1 MRSRWIILWIIV
13 GAPLMSLTAYLVGFV
28 LISFGTLSEY
38 SDPLIESL
46 AFGLATQGVLLLW
59 GIWVIRRKSL
69 SRSAIIGRIP
79 QNYPWLV
86 ALGIIIAMLL
96 YSVGA
101 SWVFS
106 YPLTLFAPDALIDL
120 LNTRMFLDATETASP
135 ILTNSWTFLLIVIL
149 APISEELV
157 FRGLLLSRWS
167 TKWGHTK
174 AILLS
179 STIFGSLHFPDIIG
193 AFMFGLVMCTL
204 YIKTRTLVI
213 PVIVHVGNN
222 LTACML
228 SLLLPASTVDV
239 NSLQNVQ
246 DDLYLGLCFVL
257 FTSPWLVILIT
268 RWWPAK
274 NDRIP
279 YLRNFEETHE

>member
-1 MRSRWIILWIIV
+1 
-13 GAPLMSLTAYLVGFV
+13 
-28 LISFGTLSEY
+28 
-38 SDPLIESL
+38 
-46 AFGLATQGVLLLW
+46 
-59 GIWVIRRKSL
+59 
-69 SRSAIIGRIP
+69 
-79 QNYPWLV
+79 LV